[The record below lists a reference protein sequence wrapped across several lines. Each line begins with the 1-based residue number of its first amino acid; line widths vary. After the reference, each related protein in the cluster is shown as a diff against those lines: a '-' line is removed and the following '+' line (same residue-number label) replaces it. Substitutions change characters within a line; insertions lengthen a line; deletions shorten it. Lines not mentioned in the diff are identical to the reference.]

1 MTFLRRTFTRMIS
14 CAPLGLA
21 GSSFAA
27 PLSDD
32 QKLKRIL
39 DPIRFKNNLPALAG
53 GMVTTAGLE
62 RSAVT
67 GVRKAGGSTE
77 ATTGDLWH
85 LGSDTKAMTATLLAL
100 LVEDRKLRWD
110 DHLASLFPD
119 LPALRKADLGKV
131 TIIQLLQ
138 HTSGLP
144 ANLPW
149 AALHA
154 KGGHL
159 MKQRL
164 ASLEEALQTPL
175 ATAPGSSYLYSN
187 SGYVLAGLVI
197 EKVTGKTWEEVMQ
210 ERLFVPLGM
219 TSAGF
224 GGTGTPGREDQPWP
238 HTKDGVPLSSNG
250 PAADNPP
257 VMGPA
262 GTVHA
267 TMEDWARFIA
277 DQLKGARGEK
287 ALLKPASYE
296 MLHKPNLENYAMGWI
311 VVNRPWA
318 GGPALTH
325 SGDNTLNYCIT
336 WLAPKKGFAVLVC
349 TNQGG
354 QGQAADAAASALIQQ
369 H

>member
-1 MTFLRRTFTRMIS
+1 MMFLRRSFNRLLG

-21 GSSFAA
+21 GSSLAA
-27 PLSDD
+27 SSSED

-39 DPIRFKNNLPALAG
+39 DPIRLKHNLPALAG

-77 ATTGDLWH
+77 ATPADLWH

-110 DHLASLFPD
+110 DNLASLLPD
-119 LPALRKADLGKV
+119 QPSLRNTELGKV
-131 TIIQLLQ
+131 TVIQLLQ

-144 ANLPW
+144 ANLSW
-149 AALHA
+149 ADIQA
-154 KGGHL
+154 KGGSL

-164 ASLEEALQTPL
+164 ATLEEALRTPL
-175 ATAPGSSYLYSN
+175 ATTPGSRFLYSN
-187 SGYVLAGLVI
+187 TGYVLAGLVI
-197 EKVTGKTWEEVMQ
+197 EKLTGNPWEKVMQ
-210 ERLFVPLGM
+210 ERLFAPLGM

-224 GGTGTPGREDQPWP
+224 GGIGTPGKEDQPWP
-238 HTKDGVPLSSNG
+238 HTEDGKPLSSNG
-250 PAADNPP
+250 PSADNPP
-257 VMGPA
+257 VIGPA

-267 TMEDWARFIA
+267 TMEDWAKFIA

-287 ALLKPASYE
+287 ALLKPASYR
-296 MLHKPNLENYAMGWI
+296 MLHQPNLENYALGWI

-325 SGDNTLNYCIT
+325 SGDNTLNYCVT
-336 WLAPKKGFAVLVC
+336 WLAPQKGFAVLVC

-354 QGQAADAAASALIQQ
+354 QDQAADAAASALIQQ